1 VSRTRG
7 TAGPGATSAAPDA
20 VDLAPIVLRLRA
32 AGCVFAEDEAALLAA
47 AAGADAV
54 ELETLVVR
62 RVAGEPLEVI
72 LGWVSFRGLR
82 LAVAPGVFVP
92 RRRSEILVSQ
102 AVLIAS
108 PGALVVELCAG
119 VAAVAAA
126 VQSEA
131 PAARVWAAELDPV
144 ATAVARRN
152 IDPGRVLDGDLYD
165 ALPATMRGGID
176 ILIANAPYVPTAEIA
191 NMPVEARDFEPVLA
205 LDGGPDGLD
214 VQRRVISGAAQWMRA
229 DGALIIETSRR
240 QAGATMAL
248 MEAEGMS
255 AREVHDDEVDG
266 TAVVG
271 IRPSASAGERR

>member
-1 VSRTRG
+1 
-7 TAGPGATSAAPDA
+7 
-20 VDLAPIVLRLRA
+20 
-32 AGCVFAEDEAALLAA
+32 
-47 AAGADAV
+47 
-54 ELETLVVR
+54 
-62 RVAGEPLEVI
+62 
-72 LGWVSFRGLR
+72 VSFRGLR

-191 NMPVEARDFEPVLA
+191 NMAVEARDFEPVLA